1 MRFKCDVKAIDVDL
15 NNFPME
21 FSTDVAKEPEMVHS
35 DAIVHFSVEIDARER
50 GVKEI
55 ATHASTIELSVGDH
69 ELCIKQFNPSTIN
82 GANDDQWEIIEYND
96 FKNKQI
102 YPDRVEL
109 DWERKIAE
117 VYFQ

>member
-1 MRFKCDVKAIDVDL
+1 MRFKCEARYVDL
-15 NNFPME
+15 YKFPME
-21 FSTDVAKEPEMVHS
+21 FATDVDGDPEMVHS
-35 DAIVHFSVEIDARER
+35 DAMVHFSVDIDARER

-55 ATHASTIELSVGDH
+55 VTHASTIELSVGDH

-82 GANDDQWEIIEYND
+82 GVNDDQWEIIEYND

-109 DWERKIAE
+109 DWDRKIAE
-117 VYFQ
+117 VYFA